1 MDTRIWSSRTNGIAR
16 SRGQES
22 REMASVHER
31 ERKAKAE
38 MIDEISA
45 LLDEV
50 VGYCGE
56 SDWLGEFQ
64 ERLLGLRGHYE
75 D

>member
-1 MDTRIWSSRTNGIAR
+1 
-16 SRGQES
+16 
-22 REMASVHER
+22 MASVHER